1 MWGAFRPEDP
11 LPWGEGRKGGFLW
24 GRRLRGRPL
33 TPTLSHGER
42 EEELPRNGGWRG
54 PGVGGRG
61 RATLTPA
68 LSLKGEGERRVSW
81 AQGCPAAEAGPGCEE
96 RLERKTLTPTLSH
109 GEREEELPRHGSWR
123 GPGVGG
129 RGRAT
134 LTPALSLKGE
144 GGRGVRRVLDGLGF
158 EAGLRF
164 EGRFG
169 RKTLTPTLSHRDL
182 CVTSETVARKTPHP
196 NPLPQERE
204 QEPPRFRGR
213 GAFGKDLHGERGEDA
228 PLACQ
233 HGCSPA
239 EGAGRRWFISGEGSR
254 AA

>member
-1 MWGAFRPEDP
+1 MVVVLMWGAFRPEDP

-33 TPTLSHGER
+33 TPTLSRGER

-61 RATLTPA
+61 RAALTPA
-68 LSLKGEGERRVSW
+68 LSLKGDLCVTRGTVARKTPHPNPLPEEREQERRHCRWTPSTVAHAAPGTDRPLPGGVVQRSLKGEGERRVSW
-81 AQGCPAAEAGPGCEE
+81 AQGGPAAEAGPGCEE

-109 GEREEELPRHGSWR
+109 GERE
-123 GPGVGG
+123 
-129 RGRAT
+129 
-134 LTPALSLKGE
+134 K
-144 GGRGVRRVLDGLGF
+144 
-158 EAGLRF
+158 
-164 EGRFG
+164 
-169 RKTLTPTLSHRDL
+169 
-182 CVTSETVARKTPHP
+182 
-196 NPLPQERE
+196 
-204 QEPPRFRGR
+204 
-213 GAFGKDLHGERGEDA
+213 DA